1 MWMYNKGGK
10 DLYIYAEYLLLENMV
25 INYILLYLTRKLTK
39 TEANNIRIL
48 LASFIGA
55 IYALVIFFPPLK
67 FMTKFI
73 IKISISILIIVVAFN
88 PAKLRKFVRLIA
100 TFYVMAFIFAGASLA
115 LFYLADVKAY
125 AGNGIFYIKDF
136 PVKVLVIAVSI
147 SYILIKIVWGYIQSI
162 LTKNK
167 IFVPIV
173 VGLNDKKVEIIGLLD
188 TGNLLRDPVTQTP
201 VIIIQF
207 SAIKDL
213 LPEQV
218 QSIFEKYKEN
228 DLEVIS
234 AITVEN
240 ISNMKF
246 RLIPFKSL
254 GKENGMLIGFK
265 PDKVIVKDDEDK
277 VFRDIIVGIY
287 NNNLSNDDNY
297 VALLHPE
304 MFTEKEVV

>member
-1 MWMYNKGGK
+1 M
-10 DLYIYAEYLLLENMV
+10 YIYAEYLLLENMA
-25 INYILLYLTRKLTK
+25 INYILLYLTRKFTK
-39 TEANNIRIL
+39 VEANNIRVL

-55 IYALVIFFPPLK
+55 IYALVIFFPSLR

-73 IKISISILIIVVAFN
+73 IKISISILIIIVAFN
-88 PAKLRKFVRLIA
+88 PVKIRNFIRLIA

-115 LFYLADVKAY
+115 LFYLADVETY
-125 AGNGIFYIKDF
+125 AGNGIFYIRDF
-136 PVKVLVIAVSI
+136 PVKVLVLAVSI

-162 LTKNK
+162 LIKSK
-167 IFVPIV
+167 VYIPIE
-173 VGLNDKKVEIIGLLD
+173 VGLNNRKVDIIGLLD

-201 VIIIQF
+201 VIIVQF

-213 LPEQV
+213 LPKQV

-228 DLEVIS
+228 DLEAIS
-234 AITVEN
+234 AIMIEN
-240 ISNMKF
+240 ASNMKF

-265 PDKVIVKDDEDK
+265 PDNVIVKDDEEK
-277 VFRDIIVGIY
+277 SFCDIIVGIY
-287 NNNLSNDDNY
+287 NNSLSNDNNY
-297 VALLHPE
+297 TALLHPE

>member
-1 MWMYNKGGK
+1 M
-10 DLYIYAEYLLLENMV
+10 YIYAEYLLLENMV
-25 INYILLYLTRKLTK
+25 INYILLYLTRKFTK
-39 TEANNIRIL
+39 TEANNIRVL

-55 IYALVIFFPPLK
+55 IYALVIFFPSLK

-73 IKISISILIIVVAFN
+73 IKISVSILIIIVAFN
-88 PAKLRKFVRLIA
+88 PLKLRKFIRLIA

-115 LFYLADVKAY
+115 LFYLTDVEAY

-136 PVKVLVIAVSI
+136 PVKVLVLAVSI

-162 LTKNK
+162 LTKSK
-167 IFVPIV
+167 IYMPIV

-207 SAIKDL
+207 SAIKAL
-213 LPEQV
+213 LPKEV

-228 DLEVIS
+228 DLEAIS
-234 AITVEN
+234 AIMIEN
-240 ISNMKF
+240 MSNIRF
-246 RLIPFKSL
+246 RLIPYKSL

-265 PDKVIVKDDEDK
+265 PDNVVVKDHEDK
-277 VFRDIIVGIY
+277 SFCDIIVGIY
-287 NNNLSNDDNY
+287 NNNLSNDNNY
-297 VALLHPE
+297 AALLHPE

>member
-1 MWMYNKGGK
+1 M
-10 DLYIYAEYLLLENMV
+10 YIYAEYLLLENMA
-25 INYILLYLTRKLTK
+25 INYILLYLTGKFTK
-39 TEANNIRIL
+39 TEANNIRVL

-55 IYALVIFFPPLK
+55 IYALVIFFPSLK

-73 IKISISILIIVVAFN
+73 IKISISILIVIVAFN
-88 PAKLRKFVRLIA
+88 PVKIRKFIRLIA

-115 LFYLADVKAY
+115 LFYLADVEAY
-125 AGNGIFYIKDF
+125 AGNGIFYIRDF
-136 PVKVLVIAVSI
+136 PVKVLVLAVFI
-147 SYILIKIVWGYIQSI
+147 SYILIKIVWGYVQSI

-167 IFVPIV
+167 IYMPII
-173 VGLNDKKVEIIGLLD
+173 VGLNNKKVEVIGLLD

-201 VIIIQF
+201 VIIVQF

-228 DLEVIS
+228 DLEAIS
-234 AITVEN
+234 AIMIEN
-240 ISNMKF
+240 VSNMKF

-254 GKENGMLIGFK
+254 GRENGMLIGFK
-265 PDKVIVKDDEDK
+265 PDNVIVKDDEDK
-277 VFRDIIVGIY
+277 SFCDIIVGIY
-287 NNNLSNDDNY
+287 NNNLSNDNNY
-297 VALLHPE
+297 AALLHPE

>member
-1 MWMYNKGGK
+1 M
-10 DLYIYAEYLLLENMV
+10 YIYAEYLLLENMI
-25 INYILLYLTRKLTK
+25 INYILLYLTKKFTK
-39 TEANNIRIL
+39 TEANNIRVL

-55 IYALVIFFPPLK
+55 IYSLVIFFPSLR

-73 IKISISILIIVVAFN
+73 IKFSVSILIIIVAFN
-88 PAKLRKFVRLIA
+88 PAKIKKIIRLIA

-125 AGNGIFYIKDF
+125 VGNGIFYIRDF
-136 PVKVLVIAVSI
+136 PVKMLVFAVSI

-167 IFVPIV
+167 IYMPIV
-173 VGLNDKKVEIIGLLD
+173 VELNNKSVEVIGLID
-188 TGNLLRDPVTQTP
+188 TGNLLRDPLTQTP

-213 LPEQV
+213 LPKKV

-228 DLEVIS
+228 DLQAIS
-234 AITVEN
+234 EIMVEN
-240 ISNMKF
+240 ASSLKF
-246 RLIPFKSL
+246 RLIPYKSL

-265 PDKVIVKDDEDK
+265 PDHVIVKDDEDK
-277 VFRDIIVGIY
+277 SFCDIIVGIY
-287 NNNLSNDDNY
+287 NNNLANDDIY

-304 MFTEKEVV
+304 MFTEKGVV

>member
-1 MWMYNKGGK
+1 M
-10 DLYIYAEYLLLENMV
+10 YIYAEYLLLENMI
-25 INYILLYLTRKLTK
+25 INYILLYLTKKFTK
-39 TEANNIRIL
+39 TEANNIRVL

-55 IYALVIFFPPLK
+55 IYSLVIFFPSLR

-73 IKISISILIIVVAFN
+73 IKFSVSILIIIVAFN
-88 PAKLRKFVRLIA
+88 PVKIKKFIRLIA

-125 AGNGIFYIKDF
+125 AGNGIFYIRDF
-136 PVKVLVIAVSI
+136 PVKMLVLAVSI

-167 IFVPIV
+167 IYMPIV
-173 VGLNDKKVEIIGLLD
+173 VGLNNKSVEVMGLID
-188 TGNLLRDPVTQTP
+188 TGNLLRDPLTQTP

-213 LPEQV
+213 LPKEV

-228 DLEVIS
+228 DLQAIS
-234 AITVEN
+234 EIMVEN
-240 ISNMKF
+240 ASSLKF
-246 RLIPFKSL
+246 RLIPYKSL

-265 PDKVIVKDDEDK
+265 PDNVIVKDDEDK
-277 VFRDIIVGIY
+277 SFCDIIVGIY
-287 NNNLSNDDNY
+287 NNNLASDDNY